1 MRTRVVPTVTVR
13 LVLSHIVVLPF
24 PPLLAPEL
32 TVRPTPEVQQLRDAC
47 SRAVSSLTDEAT
59 EWVALGVDQSGERR
73 CAPESAGSFAGF
85 GVDRVVTLSRDRA
98 TGRVDR
104 ALPLPALV
112 AGLLRE
118 QAGHRSVDVRL
129 LAPNTSADRA
139 CRVGAALASGSGPRA
154 LLVFADGSNCRD
166 ERSPYPPDTRAPAF
180 DERVRSLLAAADVAG
195 LRALDADAGSELG
208 IRGVPAL
215 WAAAAAAEQ
224 VGEVWTPRVEYSAAP
239 FGVAY
244 HVAVWCRGNVA

>member
-1 MRTRVVPTVTVR
+1 M
-13 LVLSHIVVLPF
+13 LSHIVVLPF

-32 TVRPTPEVQQLRDAC
+32 TVRSTPEVQQLRDAC

-85 GVDRVVTLSRDRA
+85 GVDRVVTLSRERA
-98 TGRVDR
+98 AAGQVDR
-104 ALPLPALV
+104 ELPLQALV

-118 QAGHRSVDVRL
+118 QAGHPSVDVRL
-129 LAPNTSADRA
+129 LGPNTSADRA
-139 CRVGAALASGSGPRA
+139 WRVGAAIASGSSPRA
-154 LLVFADGSNCRD
+154 LLVFADGSNRRD
-166 ERSPYPPDTRAPAF
+166 GRSPYAPDLRAPAF

-195 LRALDADAGSELG
+195 LRALDAGTGSELG
-208 IRGVPAL
+208 VYGVPAL

-224 VGEVWTPRVEYSAAP
+224 SGQSWTPRVEYSAAP

-244 HVAVWCRGNVA
+244 HVAVWCREDDG